1 MGSHADLVQ
10 KTVAKGDAEI
20 ALGPY
25 LNEMRN
31 PGIDPLGTLPPE
43 VSTPVDIT
51 GFLSTNVQDPK
62 IATALL
68 AYLSSHEVAPIY
80 EAAKIFPAH

>member
-1 MGSHADLVQ
+1 MDKLVASFEA
-10 KTVAKGDAEI
+10 KT
-20 ALGPY
+20 
-25 LNEMRN
+25 
-31 PGIDPLGTLPPE
+31 GIITDPPD